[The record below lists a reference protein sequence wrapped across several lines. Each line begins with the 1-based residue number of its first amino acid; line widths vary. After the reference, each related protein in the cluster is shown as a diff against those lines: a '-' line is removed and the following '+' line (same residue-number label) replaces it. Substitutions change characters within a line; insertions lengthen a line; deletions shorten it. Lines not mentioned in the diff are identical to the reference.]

1 VSTRALPAEGAARA
15 AFGPLAIWA
24 AVFVALAL
32 LAFVADDYTTHIL
45 ILIFFWAYLGQSW
58 NILGGY
64 AGQFSFGHAAFFG
77 VGAYSSTALFVH
89 LGLTPWIGLL
99 VGGLLG
105 LLLGLFIGFLSFRY
119 GLRGSYF
126 ALATLAFSEILF
138 VVVTNGGWLGGGAGL
153 LIPLW
158 GQAPWLFQFAS
169 KQPYYFII
177 LAMLA
182 GVTLLT
188 YRISRAKL
196 GFSFVAIRENEN
208 AAEAIGVDT
217 FAYKMRAMALSS
229 FLTTLGGTF
238 YAQYFF
244 YIDPALAFGVGN
256 SVEIILRPIVGG
268 AGTIAGP
275 IVGSFILTPLGEL
288 TRQYIRLWTGQNTPG
303 VDLVV
308 YGALLIAVI
317 IFLPNGVV
325 GAINEA
331 RARRRRRAEPLS
343 DPTPEPTPSP
353 SSTESTPS
361 TSSTRPSTP
370 DPPAE
375 RPA

>member
-1 VSTRALPAEGAARA
+1 VSARA
-15 AFGPLAIWA
+15 APAGAVDRLAGRPHLLGA
-24 AVFVALAL
+24 GVFALLALA
-32 LAFVADDYTTHIL
+32 AFVADDYTTHIL
-45 ILIFFWAYLGQSW
+45 ILIYFWAYLGQSW
-58 NILGGY
+58 NILAGY

-77 VGAYSSTALFVH
+77 VGAYASTALFVH
-89 LGLTPWIGLL
+89 LGLSPWIGLL

-105 LLLGLFIGFLSFRY
+105 LTLGLFIGFLSFRY

-126 ALATLAFSEILF
+126 ALATLAFAEILH
-138 VVVTNGGWLGGGAGL
+138 VVATNVGWLGGGAGL

-158 GQAPWLFQFAS
+158 GDAPWLFQFPT

-182 GVTLLT
+182 AVTLLT
-188 YRISRAKL
+188 YRLSRAKL
-196 GFSFVAIRENEN
+196 GFYWVSIRENEN

-217 FAYKMRAMALSS
+217 FSYKMRAMAISS

-244 YIDPALAFGVGN
+244 YIDPTLAFGVGN
-256 SVEIILRPIVGG
+256 SVEIILRPVVGG

-288 TRQYIRLWTGQNTPG
+288 TRQYVRLWTGQNAPG
-303 VDLVV
+303 IDLIV

-317 IFLPNGVV
+317 VFLPNGVV
-325 GAINEA
+325 GAVSGALRRQRQREA
-331 RARRRRRAEPLS
+331 PAPVPEV
-343 DPTPEPTPSP
+343 TP
-353 SSTESTPS
+353 
-361 TSSTRPSTP
+361 
-370 DPPAE
+370 
-375 RPA
+375 

>member
-1 VSTRALPAEGAARA
+1 MSARA
-15 AFGPLAIWA
+15 APASVAARPGLGPLVVWG
-24 AVFVALAL
+24 AVFVVLGL

-45 ILIFFWAYLGQSW
+45 ILIYFWAYLGQSW

-77 VGAYSSTALFVH
+77 VGAYASTALFVH
-89 LGLTPWIGLL
+89 VGLTPWVGLI

-105 LLLGLFIGFLSFRY
+105 LALGLFIGFLSFRY

-126 ALATLAFSEILF
+126 ALATLAFAEILH
-138 VVVTNGGWLGGGAGL
+138 VIVTNVGWLGGGAGM

-158 GQAPWLFQFAS
+158 GDAPWLFQFS
-169 KQPYYFII
+169 GKQPYYFIV

-182 GVTLLT
+182 GATFLT
-188 YRISRAKL
+188 HRVARSKL
-196 GFSFVAIRENEN
+196 GFYFVSIRENEQ

-244 YIDPALAFGVGN
+244 YIDPTLAFGVGN

-275 IVGSFILTPLGEL
+275 LVGSFILTPLGEL
-288 TRQYIRLWTGQNTPG
+288 TRQYVRLWTGQNTPG
-303 VDLVV
+303 VDLIV

-325 GAINEA
+325 GAVSDA
-331 RARRRRRAEPLS
+331 LRRRRRRV
-343 DPTPEPTPSP
+343 TPN
-353 SSTESTPS
+353 
-361 TSSTRPSTP
+361 
-370 DPPAE
+370 PAPE
-375 RPA
+375 ATA